1 MALASKLDGDKF
13 RVYSLIGDGESQEG
27 QIWEAAMSA
36 PKFALDNLCVILDH
50 NKGQIDGFVD
60 EVMSLNPIADKWRA
74 FNWHVVTCDGHD
86 YTSIAGALAE
96 ARATKGK
103 PTFILAETTKGKGVS
118 FMEGKIGWHGVAPT
132 AAQLEDAVR
141 ELRAAKAA
149 FEDGELMGAIV
160 KTEPGSTAVASR
172 DAFGDALVRL
182 GETHP
187 ELVVLEADLSESTR
201 SKKFAKKFPDRFFQM
216 GIAEAN
222 MLGVAAGLS
231 LAGKVPFC
239 CSFACFVTARF
250 DQVRMSVCYSA
261 TNVRVVGSHAGV
273 GIGEDGY
280 SQMGLE
286 DIALMRSLPTMT
298 VIQPADDLET
308 AGAVEAL
315 MTHKGPAFLRTT
327 RQKLPARE
335 QGRLQ
340 VRAGQGRDAGR
351 RQGPDHRRV
360 GRHRRRRGAGGGAA
374 RQGRRQRARHQHPHH
389 QAARRARCWPRPRAR
404 RSGS

>member
-1 MALASKLDGDKF
+1 
-13 RVYSLIGDGESQEG
+13 
-27 QIWEAAMSA
+27 
-36 PKFALDNLCVILDH
+36 
-50 NKGQIDGFVD
+50 
-60 EVMSLNPIADKWRA
+60 
-74 FNWHVVTCDGHD
+74 
-86 YTSIAGALAE
+86 
-96 ARATKGK
+96 
-103 PTFILAETTKGKGVS
+103 
-118 FMEGKIGWHGVAPT
+118 
-132 AAQLEDAVR
+132 
-141 ELRAAKAA
+141 
-149 FEDGELMGAIV
+149 MGAIV
-160 KTEPGSTAVASR
+160 KNEPGSTAVASR

-201 SKKFAKKFPDRFFQM
+201 SKKFAKKFPERFFQM

-239 CSFACFVTARF
+239 CSFACFVTSRF

-327 RQKLPARE
+327 RQKLDARQ

-340 VRAGQGRDAGR
+340 VRARQGRDAGR

-374 RQGRRQRARHQHPHH
+374 REGRRSARASSTSTPSSRSTC
-389 QAARRARCWPRPRAR
+389 RCWRRPRAR
-404 RSGS
+404 RSAS

>member
-1 MALASKLDGDKF
+1 
-13 RVYSLIGDGESQEG
+13 
-27 QIWEAAMSA
+27 
-36 PKFALDNLCVILDH
+36 
-50 NKGQIDGFVD
+50 
-60 EVMSLNPIADKWRA
+60 
-74 FNWHVVTCDGHD
+74 
-86 YTSIAGALAE
+86 
-96 ARATKGK
+96 
-103 PTFILAETTKGKGVS
+103 
-118 FMEGKIGWHGVAPT
+118 
-132 AAQLEDAVR
+132 
-141 ELRAAKAA
+141 
-149 FEDGELMGAIV
+149 MGAIV
-160 KTEPGSTAVASR
+160 KSEPGSTAVASR

-315 MTHKGPAFLRTT
+315 IDAQGTGVPAHDAPEA
-327 RQKLPARE
+327 PARQQPE
-335 QGRLQ
+335 GYKFELGKG
-340 VRAGQGRDAGR
+340 VTLVDGKDLTIVASGGT
-351 RQGPDHRRV
+351 V
-360 GRHRRRRGAGGGAA
+360 GGAVAGGGAA
-374 RQGRRQRARHQHPHH
+374 RQGRHQRARHQHPHH
-389 QAARRARCWPRPRAR
+389 QAARRARCWRKPRRR

>member
-1 MALASKLDGDKF
+1 
-13 RVYSLIGDGESQEG
+13 V
-27 QIWEAAMSA
+27 
-36 PKFALDNLCVILDH
+36 
-50 NKGQIDGFVD
+50 
-60 EVMSLNPIADKWRA
+60 
-74 FNWHVVTCDGHD
+74 
-86 YTSIAGALAE
+86 
-96 ARATKGK
+96 
-103 PTFILAETTKGKGVS
+103 
-118 FMEGKIGWHGVAPT
+118 
-132 AAQLEDAVR
+132 
-141 ELRAAKAA
+141 
-149 FEDGELMGAIV
+149 GAIV
-160 KTEPGSTAVASR
+160 KNEPGSTAVASR
-172 DAFGDALVRL
+172 DAFGDALLRL

-239 CSFACFVTARF
+239 CSFACFVTSRF

-327 RQKLPARE
+327 RQKLP
-335 QGRLQ
+335 
-340 VRAGQGRDAGR
+340 
-351 RQGPDHRRV
+351 RV
-360 GRHRRRRGAGGGAA
+360 NNPEGYKFELGKGVTLVDGKDLTIVASGGTVGGAV
-374 RQGRRQRARHQHPHH
+374 
-389 QAARRARCWPRPRAR
+389 QAAALLAKDGVSARVINIHTIKPLDVALLAKAAKETKRILTVEDHQITGGLGGAVCEALAEVEPVRIRRHGILDVFGESGTPEGLYKHFKLDADGIAEVARDFLAK
-404 RSGS
+404 

>member
-1 MALASKLDGDKF
+1 
-13 RVYSLIGDGESQEG
+13 
-27 QIWEAAMSA
+27 
-36 PKFALDNLCVILDH
+36 
-50 NKGQIDGFVD
+50 
-60 EVMSLNPIADKWRA
+60 
-74 FNWHVVTCDGHD
+74 
-86 YTSIAGALAE
+86 
-96 ARATKGK
+96 
-103 PTFILAETTKGKGVS
+103 
-118 FMEGKIGWHGVAPT
+118 
-132 AAQLEDAVR
+132 
-141 ELRAAKAA
+141 
-149 FEDGELMGAIV
+149 MGAIV
-160 KTEPGSTAVASR
+160 KNETGSTAVASR

-327 RQKLPARE
+327 RQKLP
-335 QGRLQ
+335 
-340 VRAGQGRDAGR
+340 
-351 RQGPDHRRV
+351 RV
-360 GRHRRRRGAGGGAA
+360 NKEGYKFELGKGVTLVDGKDLTIVASGGTVGRRGAGGGAA
-374 RQGRRQRARHQHPHH
+374 RQGRHQRARHQHPHH
-389 QAARRARCWPRPRAR
+389 QAAGRRRCWRRPRRR